1 MGVRSTF
8 QLSRTTGLNA
18 LLARAYRRI
27 FFGSLFTWFERC
39 GFHFLPVDYSSLVPD
54 TRALRKRLP
63 EWYRPSELPGIE
75 ARVDSSHI
83 LKLGNDGS
91 YLYLALTPRNGF
103 SSGTSS
109 GTNLRYSKP
118 CCAGTLI

>member
-63 EWYRPSELPGIE
+63 EWYRATLEERISLISPRLTDKQIE
-75 ARVDSSHI
+75 KYKEQWR
-83 LKLGNDGS
+83 
-91 YLYLALTPRNGF
+91 
-103 SSGTSS
+103 
-109 GTNLRYSKP
+109 
-118 CCAGTLI
+118 